1 MSLKDE
7 FLDNI
12 KKVKVVKREISIPV
26 KYRSLYRLAQILL
39 VMNING
45 RSNTCSL
52 KNINIIISAL
62 DDKEQEVDLHNFL
75 ENKLSNPLVVRY
87 DPAINRAL
95 SLAYA
100 EQIISVNNTGN
111 FMITDKG
118 KVLVDEIYTKKEIF
132 NEDISVLKRIGKKLT
147 ETLITE
153 SLN

>member
-52 KNINIIISAL
+52 KKINIIISAL